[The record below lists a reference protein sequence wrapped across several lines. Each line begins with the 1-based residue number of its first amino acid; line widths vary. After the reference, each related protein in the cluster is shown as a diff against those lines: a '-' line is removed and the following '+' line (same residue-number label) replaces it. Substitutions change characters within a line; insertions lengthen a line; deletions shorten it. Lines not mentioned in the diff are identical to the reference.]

1 VNRQQDLR
9 MILVIYFTHEDDM
22 YNLWCQETAK
32 GRLALGR
39 SQARKADTHERVVK
53 LASAK
58 FRETGIDGISVADLM
73 NEAGLTHGGFYRHFE
88 SRDELVAEAV
98 ECAMAHSAQK
108 IADAAGPGD
117 EASFAS
123 MIDGYL
129 NTDHRD
135 EPAKGCGIVALAS
148 DVARSSD
155 RTRSSYTEQVD
166 RHLQFIASLIYGV
179 DQRTARRRS
188 IVVFSALVGA
198 MAMARAV
205 NDEKLSQEIM
215 KVVAATLK
223 SST

>member
-1 VNRQQDLR
+1 
-9 MILVIYFTHEDDM
+9 
-22 YNLWCQETAK
+22 
-32 GRLALGR
+32 LGR

-58 FRETGIDGISVADLM
+58 FREAGIDGISVADLM
-73 NEAGLTHGGFYRHFE
+73 KEAGLTHGGFYRHFE

-98 ECAMAHSAQK
+98 ECAMAQSAQK

-123 MIDGYL
+123 MIDAYL

-148 DVARSSD
+148 DVARSGD
-155 RTRSSYTEQVD
+155 KTRSAYTEQVE
-166 RHLQFIASLIYGV
+166 RHLQFIASLIDGV

-205 NDEKLSQEIM
+205 NDEKLSREIM
-215 KVVAATLK
+215 KVIAATLK